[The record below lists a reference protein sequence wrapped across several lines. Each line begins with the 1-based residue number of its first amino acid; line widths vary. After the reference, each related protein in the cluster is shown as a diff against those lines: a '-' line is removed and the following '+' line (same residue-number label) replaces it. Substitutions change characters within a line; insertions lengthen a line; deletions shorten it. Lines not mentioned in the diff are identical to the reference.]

1 MAAQVLTVLGLEIGR
16 LKASEG
22 TETAHATNR
31 KGAAGQSVRVGSTD
45 DLSRTGNSAL
55 IEHTIS
61 I

>member
-22 TETAHATNR
+22 IETAHATNR

-55 IEHTIS
+55 IEHTI
-61 I
+61 